1 MPKVLFQTF
10 IVLRYLLLL
19 GLPAA
24 AQPVLPSDLKK
35 PEKFE
40 HKLLGAEKSADKK
53 FGTPRRFIQ
62 NTVTHYNWYFNA
74 NNKLEAIIERAKLA
88 HRDDFTQLL
97 PFYNF
102 SLESTAA
109 DKAELDSVIYKA
121 NMGILIHDLRNAW
134 IDNLF
139 MLMGKAY
146 YFRNALDSA
155 YLTFQYINYAFSPKE
170 PGGYDMPIGSNA
182 NEGTSALSVA
192 TKEKNNIVQKVFT
205 TPPNRNESF
214 LWQIRT
220 YIALN
225 EMQQAAALIETL
237 KNDPVFPQRLA
248 TDLAELQALWFYR
261 QQIYDSAAVYLEQS
275 LGNANNRQE
284 TSRWEFLIAQLYERV
299 NQPERALAFYERAR
313 RHTLDPVLEVYA
325 ILNSIQQQTSDSAA
339 IAAGLKT
346 LRKMGRRDSYS
357 AYRDIIYYTAA
368 RIEMDRGNQ
377 TEAKEML
384 LKVIRSPF
392 AHTHPEQRTRSFLLL
407 ADISFQERN
416 YRDAQRFSDSISS
429 NDPGISNPIAF
440 EKRKEM
446 LHQAVGQLDIIH
458 RQDSL
463 QQIAAMPEAER
474 DKLLKKLVRQLRRS
488 HGLKD
493 EEAAGG
499 GNAAVGMNNANKAA
513 PDLFAENTKGD
524 WYFNNPALKSKGF
537 TAFRQEWGNRPNN
550 DNWRRQAALAASAP
564 AGGRQP
570 AGGAPAVESDS
581 AAAASEFT
589 YEGLLKK
596 LPLSPEQLEL
606 SEDSVQNAML
616 DLAIL
621 YIDQFEEYPAAIDT
635 LEHFAE
641 KYPYSSRMPEA
652 LFYLYHAYRQTGRE
666 TDAASV
672 NNQLNQKYT
681 GTPFQQKVHD
691 AETGESQQLKTAITH
706 DYEDIYRLF
715 IEGSFDEALRR
726 KQISDS
732 LYGSSYWTPQLL
744 YIEAVYHLQSRND
757 AAAKKVL
764 QDIIGNFSG
773 DPMAEKAKLIL
784 EVLGRRKEIEDYL
797 TALDIKREED
807 TVYLAGNYPAV
818 REQIGTPMEQDP
830 TTIQPIPRR
839 AIDTMQTSIPGAETA
854 PVAAPDSIAA
864 PGNVAR
870 ATDSVTTIPSAYY
883 TFRVEAPHAVMI
895 VLNKVD
901 PVYVTESRNAFNRY
915 NQEKYYN
922 TTIPIQHVPL
932 NDTLKLVVMTGFEN
946 AAAALQ
952 YLETVKAVAATRII
966 PWLPV
971 GKYTFMVISESNIE
985 VLKNRQDI
993 EEYRQFEQQYRP
1005 DQ

>member
-1 MPKVLFQTF
+1 MLKVLFQTF
-10 IVLRYLLLL
+10 VVLYCMVGLLP
-19 GLPAA
+19 PAA

-35 PEKFE
+35 PEKYE
-40 HKLLGAEKSADKK
+40 NKLLGAEKSAGKK

-102 SLESTAA
+102 SIESTAA

-170 PGGYDMPIGSNA
+170 PDGYDMPIGSNA
-182 NEGTSALSVA
+182 NEGTNALSVS
-192 TKEKNNIVQKVFT
+192 TKEKNNIIKKAFS

-220 YIALN
+220 YIAQN
-225 EMQQAAALIETL
+225 EMQEAAALIETL
-237 KNDPVFPQRLA
+237 KNDPVFPGRLT

-261 QQIYDSAAVYLEQS
+261 QNIYDSAAAYLEQA
-275 LGNANNRQE
+275 LGNAANRLE
-284 TSRWEFLIAQLYERV
+284 TSRWEFLIAQLHERS
-299 NQPERALAFYERAR
+299 NQPEQALAFYERAK

-325 ILNSIQQQTSDSAA
+325 ILNSIKQQASDSAA
-339 IAAGLKT
+339 ISASLQT
-346 LRKMGRRDSYS
+346 LRKMGRKDSYS
-357 AYRDIIYYTAA
+357 AYRDVIYYTAA
-368 RIEMDRGNQ
+368 RIELERNNPAG
-377 TEAKEML
+377 AKEML
-384 LKVIRSPF
+384 LKSTRASV
-392 AHTHPEQRTRSFLLL
+392 THLNPGQRTQSFLLL
-407 ADISFQERN
+407 ADLSFSEKN
-416 YRDAQRFSDSISS
+416 YRDARRFSDSVNN
-429 NDPGISNPIAF
+429 NDPGIPDPIAF

-446 LHQAVGQLDIIH
+446 LHLAVHQLDIIS

-463 QQIAAMPEAER
+463 QHLAAMPGDER
-474 DKLLKKLVRQLRRS
+474 EKILKRMVRQLRRS
-488 HGLKD
+488 HGLKE
-493 EEAAGG
+493 EEAVTS
-499 GNAAVGMNNANKAA
+499 GNAAVGMNNAGKAA
-513 PDLFAENTKGD
+513 TDLFAANTKGD
-524 WYFNNPALKSKGF
+524 WYFNNPSLKSKGF
-537 TAFRQEWGNRPNN
+537 TTFRQEWGNRPNS
-550 DNWRRQAALAASAP
+550 DNWRRQAAV
-564 AGGRQP
+564 AGAVPTAGRQP
-570 AGGAPAVESDS
+570 GSGPSATANDS
-581 AAAASEFT
+581 ATTASAFT
-589 YEGLLKK
+589 YEALLKNI
-596 LPLSPEQLEL
+596 PLNPEQLEL

-621 YIDQFEEYPAAIDT
+621 YIDQFEEYPAGIDT
-635 LEHFAE
+635 LEIFVE
-641 KYPYSSRMPEA
+641 KYQYSSRMPEA
-652 LFYLYHAYRQTGRE
+652 LLYLYNAYRQAGR
-666 TDAASV
+666 DADATAIDG
-672 NNQLNQKYT
+672 QLKQKYS
-681 GTPFQQKVHD
+681 GTPSQKKVHD
-691 AETGESQQLKTAITH
+691 AQTGEGQQIKEKATR
-706 DYEDIYRLF
+706 DYEDIYTLF

-726 KQISDS
+726 KQTSDS

-757 AAAKKVL
+757 EAAKKVL
-764 QDIIGNFSG
+764 QDMIRTYPG

-797 TALDIKREED
+797 TKLEIVREED
-807 TVYLAGNYPAV
+807 TVYMAGAYPQL

-830 TTIQPIPRR
+830 TTIQPIHQR
-839 AIDTMQTSIPGAETA
+839 AIDTVQTTIPAIEM
-854 PVAAPDSIAA
+854 PPP
-864 PGNVAR
+864 PG
-870 ATDSVTTIPSAYY
+870 ATDSTATAPSAYY
-883 TFRVEAPHAVMI
+883 TFHVEASHAVMI

-922 TTIPIQHVPL
+922 KSIPINHISL

-946 AAAALQ
+946 AAAALE

-966 PWLPV
+966 PWLPA
-971 GKYTFMVISESNIE
+971 GKYTFMVISEQNIE

-993 EEYRQFEQQYRP
+993 EEYREFEEQYMP
-1005 DQ
+1005 GE